1 MTDNLRAALLMV
13 FAMTVFAIEDAIF
26 KELAL
31 GLPGGELIVIGSAT
45 GAVYILIWGHFKG
58 RSVWTRSLTRGS
70 VITRNLAEIAS
81 TLSGVAALLLNP
93 LSVHAAITQAIPLVV
108 TVAAILYLREALTP
122 TRLIATFMGFVGVLL
137 IIEPGADTFRPE
149 VLLCVLSVFCVA
161 LRDVI
166 TRTIPREVSSYALIF
181 WSHITGILA
190 GFMLMAIFKQSWM
203 MPPAWMFA
211 FFIVNTGFG
220 LLGGVALT
228 VAVRQGEASFI
239 TPFRYSRILVAFA
252 LGVFW
257 FKEVIST
264 NMLLGSALLV
274 VAGIWVF
281 RAERRR
287 AAIIVQVTPEPTI
300 IGIGSAKPDA

>member
-26 KELAL
+26 KQLAI
-31 GLPGGELIVIGSAT
+31 GLPGGELIIIGSVT
-45 GAVYILIWGHFKG
+45 GACYILIWGHFKG
-58 RSVWTRSLTRGS
+58 RSVWSRGLRRGS

-81 TLSGVAALLLNP
+81 TLSGVAALMLNP

-122 TRLIATFMGFVGVLL
+122 TRLFATAMGFAGVLL
-137 IIEPGADTFRPE
+137 IIEPGTTAFRPE

-161 LRDVI
+161 LRDVV
-166 TRTIPREVSSYALIF
+166 TRTIPRDVSSYALIF

-190 GFMLMAIFKQSWM
+190 GLMLMVIFAQGWVLPPLWM
-203 MPPAWMFA
+203 IG
-211 FFIVNTGFG
+211 FFVINTGFG

-228 VAVRQGEASFI
+228 IAVRQGEASFI
-239 TPFRYSRILVAFA
+239 TPFRYSRILAAFA

-257 FKEVIST
+257 FGETISVS
-264 NMLLGSALLV
+264 MLAGSALLV
-274 VAGIWVF
+274 VAGLWVF
-281 RAERRR
+281 GTERRR
-287 AAIIVQVTPEPTI
+287 AAVVMPPVMAPIIPEVAP
-300 IGIGSAKPDA
+300 